1 MDLGMTRSRLRQEMS
16 SSEFTDWIAAYKI
29 WKQPRPEAPAST
41 PEPTSVDDEVAAF
54 KLEFS

>member
-1 MDLGMTRSRLRQEMS
+1 MTRSRLRQEMS